1 MNFCI
6 FFFHYQAIS
15 CKGQHSI
22 SYTLSRNQTV
32 VVEYTHDKDTDMF
45 QVTSFFFHGNFYHI
59 FPLIL
64 HFETQSELLAQQ
76 CLVMSKGEKVKII
89 LKLFLFGFQKT
100 KETVL
105 KLQKEIIKTTFSDL
119 SAIERDSKNKNRD
132 FQSQLY

>member
-1 MNFCI
+1 MNFYI

-45 QVTSFFFHGNFYHI
+45 QVTSFFSHGKFL
-59 FPLIL
+59 P
-64 HFETQSELLAQQ
+64 HFSFDPSFWNIVRTPGTVVFGDVQ
-76 CLVMSKGEKVKII
+76 GEKVKII
-89 LKLFLFGFQKT
+89 LKLFLFGVQKT
-100 KETVL
+100 KKTVL

-119 SAIERDSKNKNRD
+119 SAIKRDSKNKNRD
-132 FQSQLY
+132 F